1 MSEVEVEGGGSG
13 TAQRGRET
21 ALPLLGFA
29 RHPSAQPRGQEREGR
44 PVCAGKMKTAA
55 DGSLKSDITTGL

>member
-1 MSEVEVEGGGSG
+1 MSEVEVEGGGGGGSG

-44 PVCAGKMKTAA
+44 PVCVQAR
-55 DGSLKSDITTGL
+55 